1 MKIKKSLPKDSKRL
15 TELTI
20 RSKSF
25 WYYSPDQ
32 IEKWKDDL
40 TVSEDYITE
49 KEVYQLTDAEEDVIG
64 YYSYY
69 KMDENSIKLENLFVE
84 PKYIGCGYGKM
95 LMNNFLE
102 RIRATKAQ
110 KVILDSDPNAEN
122 FYKKIGFE
130 LIGKLAT
137 SIEGRF
143 LPIMELKIKPITKK
157 SNRNTV

>member
-25 WYYSPDQ
+25 WDYSPDQ
-32 IEKWKDDL
+32 IEKCKDDL
-40 TVSEDYITE
+40 TVSEKYIAE

-102 RIRATKAQ
+102 RIRATNAQ

-122 FYKKIGFE
+122 FYNKIGFE

-143 LPIMELKIKPITKK
+143 LPIMELKIQPITKK

>member
-25 WYYSPDQ
+25 WDYSPNQ

-49 KEVYQLTDAEEDVIG
+49 KEVYQLTDAGEDVIG
-64 YYSYY
+64 YYSYF

-102 RIRATKAQ
+102 RIRATNAQ